1 MRSRQ
6 AGFTL
11 IEVMVSIG
19 ILSSI
24 TVLLW
29 ASSQGTFR
37 IKSNVESKMARYRV
51 ARLAMDRMLR
61 DVQMAFLSGN
71 SIVGT
76 EQTPRTFF
84 DGVRRTDIDEL
95 RFSYF
100 GHQRL
105 YSESKEGDTAAV
117 AYFGQRDKSDG
128 RKFNLWRK
136 ETRRLQTDRID
147 NNNVAGEAEV
157 IADDVVRLEI
167 SYYEPVRKEWVDT
180 WRTAQADGRPDK
192 LPSRVK
198 VRLVIRD
205 ERGEDLPLQ
214 SEVRIAMFQKL
225 DTKPN

>member
-1 MRSRQ
+1 MRQRQ

-11 IEVMVSIG
+11 IEVLVSIG

-24 TVLLW
+24 TALLW

-37 IKSNVESKMARYRV
+37 TKKNVESKMARYRV
-51 ARLAMDRMLR
+51 GRLAMDRILR
-61 DVQMAFLSGN
+61 DVQMAYLSGN

-76 EQTPRTFF
+76 DQTPRTYF
-84 DGVRRTDIDEL
+84 DGLRHSDIDEL

-105 YSESKEGDTAAV
+105 YAESKESDTATV
-117 AYFGQRDKSDG
+117 SYFGLKGRNDG
-128 RKFNLWRK
+128 GKLNLWRK
-136 ETRRLQTDRID
+136 ESRRLQADRID
-147 NNNVAGEAEV
+147 NANAPGELEI

-167 SYYEPVRKEWVDT
+167 SYFEPVRKEWVDT
-180 WRTAQADGRPDK
+180 WRTTQADGRPDK

-198 VRLVIRD
+198 VKLVIRD